1 VVQKIKF
8 LSGFPRA
15 GNTLLSS
22 ILSQNKDITAT
33 PNSILPDIYYQ
44 LSRCK
49 NFPIYKNFKDE
60 NSLNNV
66 LKNIHKNY
74 YKDIKTKYIIE
85 RASWITPC
93 NYNFLTSYFDQPIK
107 IVILV
112 RDVLEIIKSYIN
124 ICQSNPDFYINTM
137 YNNLDKTTLYKTEIE
152 EKCDIIMSK
161 GEYVDTV
168 LFSIKWLLNNVS
180 TFNYIFIE
188 YEDLIKDTEK
198 TIKKIYDFYEIP
210 HFKHSFKKLKQF
222 SMNKINYDDDYLK
235 APIHTIRTKEIKKNN
250 IKIELP
256 KSVINKYSN
265 IEFWRK

>member
-1 VVQKIKF
+1 MVQEIKF

-49 NFPIYKNFKDE
+49 NFPIYQNFKDE

-66 LKNIHKNY
+66 LKNIHTNY

-93 NYNFLTSYFDQPIK
+93 NYNFITSYFDQPIK

-124 ICQSNPDFYINTM
+124 ICQNNPGFYINTM

-152 EKCDIIMSK
+152 EKCDILMSK
-161 GEYVDTV
+161 GEYIDTV
-168 LFSIKWLLNNVS
+168 LF
-180 TFNYIFIE
+180 
-188 YEDLIKDTEK
+188 
-198 TIKKIYDFYEIP
+198 
-210 HFKHSFKKLKQF
+210 
-222 SMNKINYDDDYLK
+222 
-235 APIHTIRTKEIKKNN
+235 
-250 IKIELP
+250 
-256 KSVINKYSN
+256 
-265 IEFWRK
+265 